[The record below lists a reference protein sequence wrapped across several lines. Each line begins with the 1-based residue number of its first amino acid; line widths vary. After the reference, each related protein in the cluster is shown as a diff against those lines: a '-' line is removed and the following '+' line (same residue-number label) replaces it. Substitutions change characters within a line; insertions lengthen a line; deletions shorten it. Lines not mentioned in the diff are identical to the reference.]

1 MMKLNSVVG
10 ISLALSLL
18 SGCAVHNSPH
28 YVIDKSHQAQGKS
41 QRIRFIVL
49 HYTAENEAASL
60 EILTKGNVSAHYLV
74 PLADNQ
80 KIYQLVPENERAWH
94 AGAGGF
100 EGRQILND
108 TSIGIEIVNLG
119 IAPEFRG
126 QNAKMALKANN
137 GYHPPHHYVNF
148 TDLQIKKVAQLV
160 QDIAARYDIEPTS
173 IIGHS
178 DMAPSR
184 KIDPGAKFPW
194 EKLYKQYG
202 VGAWYDESD
211 KQHFLIEGSFETA
224 TIPEIKQLFS
234 DYGYQINDSNEWDK
248 SSRDVIY
255 AFQLHFRPQK
265 INGMMDLETYAILKA
280 LNKKYVDRSSY
291 K

>member
-1 MMKLNSVVG
+1 MMKLKSVVG

-18 SGCAVHNSPH
+18 SGCAIHTTPH

-126 QNAKMALKANN
+126 QNAKMALEANN
-137 GYHPPHHYVNF
+137 GYHPPHHYVDF
-148 TDLQIKKVAQLV
+148 TDLQIKKVAQLL
-160 QDIAARYDIEPTS
+160 QDIAARYEIEPTS

-265 INGMMDLETYAILKA
+265 INGMIDLETYAILKA